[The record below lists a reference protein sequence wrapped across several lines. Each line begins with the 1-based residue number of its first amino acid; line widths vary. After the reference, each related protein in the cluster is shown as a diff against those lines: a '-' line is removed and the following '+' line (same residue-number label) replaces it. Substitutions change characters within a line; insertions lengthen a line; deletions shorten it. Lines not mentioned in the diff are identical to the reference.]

1 VVESRDDKKVKKSK
15 QRRENMSRI
24 QIIIDSIA
32 GAVGA
37 VLGFMYGEVTGL
49 FWALIA
55 FMALDY
61 ITGVIVAV
69 IEKRLSSEVGFRG
82 LAKKFLIL
90 VFVAVG
96 HIADT
101 YILGGTPAAMSAVML
116 FYIANEGISIIE
128 NAAALGLPVPKKITG
143 LMEQIRNKSES
154 ED

>member
-1 VVESRDDKKVKKSK
+1 MSK
-15 QRRENMSRI
+15 I

-37 VLGFMYGEVTGL
+37 VLGFMYGEVSGL

-61 ITGVIVAV
+61 VTGVIVAI

-96 HIADT
+96 HIVDT

-116 FYIANEGISIIE
+116 FYMANEGISIIE
-128 NAAALGLPVPKKITG
+128 NAAALGLPVPKKLTSI
-143 LMEQIRNKSES
+143 MEQIRNKSES
-154 ED
+154 EEE

>member
-1 VVESRDDKKVKKSK
+1 MSK
-15 QRRENMSRI
+15 L
-24 QIIIDSIA
+24 QIIIDSVAAAI
-32 GAVGA
+32 GAA
-37 VLGFMYGEVTGL
+37 LGFLFGEVNGL

-128 NAAALGLPVPKKITG
+128 NAG
-143 LMEQIRNKSES
+143 LMGVPIPAIVVKAIDILKQKA
-154 ED
+154 EDDANISPGKE

>member
-1 VVESRDDKKVKKSK
+1 MSK
-15 QRRENMSRI
+15 I
-24 QIIIDSIA
+24 QIIIDSIS

-37 VLGFMYGEVTGL
+37 VLGFMYGEVNGL

-61 ITGVIVAV
+61 ITGVIVAI

-128 NAAALGLPVPKKITG
+128 NAAALGLPVPKKLTNI
-143 LMEQIRNKSES
+143 MEQIKNKSES
-154 ED
+154 EDE

>member
-1 VVESRDDKKVKKSK
+1 MSK
-15 QRRENMSRI
+15 I

-37 VLGFMYGEVTGL
+37 VLGFMYGEVSGL

-116 FYIANEGISIIE
+116 FYIANEGISIVE
-128 NAAALGLPVPKKITG
+128 NASALGLPVPKKITG

-154 ED
+154 EEE

>member
-1 VVESRDDKKVKKSK
+1 MSK
-15 QRRENMSRI
+15 I

-61 ITGVIVAV
+61 ITGVVVAI

-116 FYIANEGISIIE
+116 FYMANEGISIIE
-128 NAAALGLPVPKKITG
+128 NAAALGLPVPKKLKDIMVQLCLLYTSPSPRDRG
-143 LMEQIRNKSES
+143 
-154 ED
+154 

>member
-1 VVESRDDKKVKKSK
+1 MSK
-15 QRRENMSRI
+15 L
-24 QIIIDSIA
+24 QIIIDSVAAAI
-32 GAVGA
+32 GA
-37 VLGFMYGEVTGL
+37 VLGFLFGEVNGL

-61 ITGVIVAV
+61 ITGVVVAV
-69 IEKRLSSEVGFRG
+69 IEKRLSSEVGFKG

-128 NAAALGLPVPKKITG
+128 NAAALGLPVPEKLKDI
-143 LMEQIRNKSES
+143 MEQIKTKGES
-154 ED
+154 EEK

>member
-1 VVESRDDKKVKKSK
+1 MSK
-15 QRRENMSRI
+15 I

-37 VLGFMYGEVTGL
+37 VLGFMYGEVNGL

-101 YILGGTPAAMSAVML
+101 YILSGTPAAMSAVML

-128 NAAALGLPVPKKITG
+128 NAAALGLPVPKKLTSI
-143 LMEQIRNKSES
+143 MEQIKNKSES
-154 ED
+154 EEE

>member
-1 VVESRDDKKVKKSK
+1 MSKK
-15 QRRENMSRI
+15 

-61 ITGVIVAV
+61 ITGVVVAI

-128 NAAALGLPVPKKITG
+128 NAAALGLPVPKKLTSI
-143 LMEQIRNKSES
+143 MEQIRNKSES
-154 ED
+154 EEE

>member
-1 VVESRDDKKVKKSK
+1 MSK
-15 QRRENMSRI
+15 I

-61 ITGVIVAV
+61 ITGVVVAI

-116 FYIANEGISIIE
+116 FYMANEGISIIE
-128 NAAALGLPVPKKITG
+128 NAAALGLPVPKKLTSI
-143 LMEQIRNKSES
+143 MEQIKNKSES
-154 ED
+154 EEE

>member
-1 VVESRDDKKVKKSK
+1 MSK
-15 QRRENMSRI
+15 L

-61 ITGVIVAV
+61 ISGVVVAI

-128 NAAALGLPVPKKITG
+128 NAAALGLPVPKKLTSI
-143 LMEQIRNKSES
+143 MEQIRNKSES
-154 ED
+154 EEE

>member
-1 VVESRDDKKVKKSK
+1 MSK
-15 QRRENMSRI
+15 I

-61 ITGVIVAV
+61 ITGVVVAI

-96 HIADT
+96 HIADA

-128 NAAALGLPVPKKITG
+128 NAASLGLPVPKKLTSM
-143 LMEQIRNKSES
+143 MEQIKNKSES
-154 ED
+154 EEE

>member
-1 VVESRDDKKVKKSK
+1 MSK
-15 QRRENMSRI
+15 I

-37 VLGFMYGEVTGL
+37 VLGFMYGEVSGL
-49 FWALIA
+49 FWVLIA

-61 ITGVIVAV
+61 VTGVIVAI

-96 HIADT
+96 HIVDT

-116 FYIANEGISIIE
+116 FYIANEGISIVE
-128 NAAALGLPVPKKITG
+128 NASALGLPVPKKITG

-154 ED
+154 EEE

>member
-1 VVESRDDKKVKKSK
+1 
-15 QRRENMSRI
+15 MSRI

-96 HIADT
+96 HISDT

-128 NAAALGLPVPKKITG
+128 NAAALGLPVPKKLTSI
-143 LMEQIRNKSES
+143 MEQIKNKSES
-154 ED
+154 EEK

>member
-1 VVESRDDKKVKKSK
+1 MPNRQKGRKMSKV
-15 QRRENMSRI
+15 

-128 NAAALGLPVPKKITG
+128 NAAALGLPVPKKLTSI
-143 LMEQIRNKSES
+143 MEQIKNKSES
-154 ED
+154 EEE

>member
-1 VVESRDDKKVKKSK
+1 MSK
-15 QRRENMSRI
+15 I

-49 FWALIA
+49 FWVLIA

-128 NAAALGLPVPKKITG
+128 NAAALGLPVPKKLTSI
-143 LMEQIRNKSES
+143 MEQIKNKSES
-154 ED
+154 EEK

>member
-1 VVESRDDKKVKKSK
+1 MSK
-15 QRRENMSRI
+15 I

-37 VLGFMYGEVTGL
+37 VLGFMYGEVSGL

-128 NAAALGLPVPKKITG
+128 NAAALGLPVPKKLTSI
-143 LMEQIRNKSES
+143 MEQIKNKSES
-154 ED
+154 EEK

>member
-1 VVESRDDKKVKKSK
+1 MSK
-15 QRRENMSRI
+15 I

-61 ITGVIVAV
+61 ITGVVVAI

-96 HIADT
+96 HIADA

-116 FYIANEGISIIE
+116 FYMANEGISIIE
-128 NAAALGLPVPKKITG
+128 NAASLGLPVPKKLTSI
-143 LMEQIRNKSES
+143 MEQIKNKSES
-154 ED
+154 EEE

>member
-1 VVESRDDKKVKKSK
+1 MSK
-15 QRRENMSRI
+15 I

-116 FYIANEGISIIE
+116 FYMANEGISIIE
-128 NAAALGLPVPKKITG
+128 NAAALGLPVPKKLKDIMVQ
-143 LMEQIRNKSES
+143 LKKESES
-154 ED
+154 EEE

>member
-1 VVESRDDKKVKKSK
+1 MSK
-15 QRRENMSRI
+15 I

-69 IEKRLSSEVGFRG
+69 IEKRLSSEVGFKG

-128 NAAALGLPVPKKITG
+128 NAAALGLPVPKKLKDIMAQ
-143 LMEQIRNKSES
+143 LKKES
-154 ED
+154 EEE